1 MEVYIDDMLV
11 NSAAARDHVI
21 HIEKTFSIVPQ
32 IDIMLNLNKCTFT
45 VRVGKFL
52 GFVVSQ

>member
-52 GFVVSQ
+52 GFVVS